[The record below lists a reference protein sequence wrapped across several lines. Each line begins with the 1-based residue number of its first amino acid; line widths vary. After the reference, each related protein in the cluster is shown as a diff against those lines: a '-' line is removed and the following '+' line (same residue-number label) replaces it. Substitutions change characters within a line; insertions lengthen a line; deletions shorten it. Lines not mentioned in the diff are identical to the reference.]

1 VRAARIFLAAAAA
14 AAVAGLGAGHSAQA
28 DSTCPT
34 ATFLSFD
41 HVAYISKAIPAGV
54 EIPGGAG
61 LGSGSLDQP
70 ASPDGCKRERVS
82 VQVLTAGS
90 LEPGVAVMVQG
101 GRPRTLFVLGRRCGN
116 LVGQPYWDCL
126 LRPLVFESR
135 RYTGTSYPL
144 RPSPRGKVPF
154 GDSLGRAPLDGRMV
168 TVRRI
173 VGVDPSLAVGISGRP
188 SDAFLVA
195 SVCPYEVFSNRPAFD
210 DLLRCLRSP
219 VWFTFDPPGGQVGET
234 VVARSDRELGSQVA
248 GANVSLVRLPIAAD
262 FVPKQ
267 SSAPAPIGRVGSELT
282 FDVPDVPAGLYE
294 AVVSCPRCPEA
305 AGSEALFP
313 AGSILVAEK
322 TKTSAGIRI
331 VSYALTGATVV
342 AAVIAFRF
350 WRRRRRPA
358 PGSNSPGSEGS

>member
-1 VRAARIFLAAAAA
+1 VRAARVFLAAAA

-28 DSTCPT
+28 ESTCPT

-54 EIPGGAG
+54 EIPVGAG

-70 ASPDGCKRERVS
+70 ASPDGCKRERNS

-90 LEPGVAVMVQG
+90 LEPGVAVLVQ
-101 GRPRTLFVLGRRCGN
+101 GRPRTLFVLGRRCDN
-116 LVGQPYWDCL
+116 LVGQQYWDCL

-135 RYTGTSYPL
+135 RYTGISYPL
-144 RPSPRGKVPF
+144 QPTPRGKVPL
-154 GDSLGRAPLDGRMV
+154 GGSLGRATLDGRTV

-234 VVARSDRELGSQVA
+234 VVARSDRELGSQVV
-248 GANVSLVRLPIAAD
+248 GANVSLVRVPIAAD
-262 FVPKQ
+262 YVPTQ
-267 SSAPAPIGRVGSELT
+267 SSALAPVGRVGSELT
-282 FDVPDVPAGLYE
+282 FDVPDVPGGLYE

-313 AGSILVAEK
+313 AGSILVTEK
-322 TKTSAGIRI
+322 TKTSPGIRI
-331 VSYALTGATVV
+331 VSYALTGATIV

-350 WRRRRRPA
+350 WRRRRRLA

>member
-1 VRAARIFLAAAAA
+1 VRAARIFLAAAA
-14 AAVAGLGAGHSAQA
+14 AAVAGLGAGHSAHA
-28 DSTCPT
+28 DSCPT

-41 HVAYISKAIPAGV
+41 HVAYISKAIPPGV
-54 EIPGGAG
+54 EIPVGTG
-61 LGSGSLDQP
+61 LGGGSLDQP
-70 ASPDGCKRERVS
+70 ASPDGCKRERNS

-90 LEPGVAVMVQG
+90 LDPGVAVFVQ
-101 GRPRTLFVLGRRCGN
+101 GRPRTLFVLGRRCDN

-144 RPSPRGKVPF
+144 RPSPRGKVPL
-154 GDSLGRAPLDGRMV
+154 GGSLGGATLDGRPV

-188 SDAFLVA
+188 SEAFLVA
-195 SVCPYEVFSNRPAFD
+195 SVCPYEAFSNGPAFD

-219 VWFTFDPPGGQVGET
+219 VWFTFDPPGGQEGET
-234 VVARSDRELGSQVA
+234 VVARSDRELDAQVA
-248 GANVSLVRLPIAAD
+248 GAQVGLVRLPVVTD
-262 FVPKQ
+262 FVPTRA
-267 SSAPAPIGRVGSELT
+267 SAPAPIGQVGSELT

-305 AGSEALFP
+305 GGGKALFP

-322 TKTSAGIRI
+322 AKTSGGIRI
-331 VSYALTGATVV
+331 VSYALTGATIV
-342 AAVIAFRF
+342 AALIAFGF
-350 WRRRRRPA
+350 WRRRRLA
-358 PGSNSPGSEGS
+358 PGSSSPGSEGS

>member
-1 VRAARIFLAAAAA
+1 MRAARILLAAAA
-14 AAVAGLGAGHSAQA
+14 AAVAGLGAAHSAHA

-54 EIPGGAG
+54 EIPVGTG

-70 ASPDGCKRERVS
+70 ASSDGCKRERDS

-90 LEPGVAVMVQG
+90 LEPGVAVLVQ
-101 GRPRTLFVLGRRCGN
+101 GRPRTLFVLGRRCDN

-144 RPSPRGKVPF
+144 RPSPQGKVPL
-154 GDSLGRAPLDGRMV
+154 GGSLGRATLDGRRA

-219 VWFTFDPPGGQVGET
+219 VWFTFDPPGDQVGET

-248 GANVSLVRLPIAAD
+248 GACVRLVRLPILAD
-262 FVPKQ
+262 FVPER
-267 SSAPAPIGRVGSELT
+267 SSAPTPVGRVGSELT

-294 AVVSCPRCPEA
+294 AVVSCPRCT
-305 AGSEALFP
+305 GSAEGNLFP
-313 AGSILVAEK
+313 AGSILVTEK
-322 TKTSAGIRI
+322 AKTSPGIRI
-331 VSYALTGATVV
+331 VSYALTGALVL

-350 WRRRRRPA
+350 WRRLRRLA
-358 PGSNSPGSEGS
+358 PGSSSPGSEGS

>member
-1 VRAARIFLAAAAA
+1 VRAARILLAAAAA
-14 AAVAGLGAGHSAQA
+14 AVSGLGAAHSAHA

-54 EIPGGAG
+54 EVPVGTG

-70 ASPDGCKRERVS
+70 ASPDGCKRERNS

-90 LEPGVAVMVQG
+90 LEPGVAVMVQD
-101 GRPRTLFVLGRRCGN
+101 RPKTLFVLGRRCDN

-126 LRPLVFESR
+126 RRPLVFEGR

-144 RPSPRGKVPF
+144 RPSPRGKVPL
-154 GDSLGRAPLDGRMV
+154 GGSLGPATLDGRTV

-248 GANVSLVRLPIAAD
+248 GANVSLVRVPIAAD
-262 FVPKQ
+262 FVPTQ
-267 SSAPAPIGRVGSELT
+267 SSARAPIGRVGSELT
-282 FDVPDVPAGLYE
+282 FGVPDVPAGLYE
-294 AVVSCPRCPEA
+294 AVVSCPPCPEA

-322 TKTSAGIRI
+322 AKTSAGIRI

-358 PGSNSPGSEGS
+358 PDSNSPGSEGS

>member
-1 VRAARIFLAAAAA
+1 VRAARIFLAAAA
-14 AAVAGLGAGHSAQA
+14 AAVAGLGAGHSAHA

-54 EIPGGAG
+54 EIPAGTG
-61 LGSGSLDQP
+61 LGSGSLDQS
-70 ASPDGCKRERVS
+70 ASPDGCKRERDS

-101 GRPRTLFVLGRRCGN
+101 RPGTLFVLGRRCDN

-126 LRPLVFESR
+126 LRPLVFESG
-135 RYTGTSYPL
+135 RYTATSYPL
-144 RPSPRGKVPF
+144 RPSPRGKVPL
-154 GDSLGRAPLDGRMV
+154 GGSLGHATLGGRTV

-219 VWFTFDPPGGQVGET
+219 VWFTFDPPGGQVGEL

-248 GANVSLVRLPIAAD
+248 GANVSLVRVPIPAD
-262 FVPKQ
+262 FVPTQ

-294 AVVSCPRCPEA
+294 AVVSCPRCAEA
-305 AGSEALFP
+305 AGGEALFP
-313 AGSILVAEK
+313 AGSILVTEK
-322 TKTSAGIRI
+322 AKTSPGIRI
-331 VSYALTGATVV
+331 VSYALTGALVV
-342 AAVIAFRF
+342 AAVVAFRF
-350 WRRRRRPA
+350 WRRRRRLA

>member
-1 VRAARIFLAAAAA
+1 VRAARIFLAAAA
-14 AAVAGLGAGHSAQA
+14 AAVAGLGAGHSAHA

-54 EIPGGAG
+54 EIPAGTG
-61 LGSGSLDQP
+61 LGSGSLDQS
-70 ASPDGCKRERVS
+70 ASPDGCKRERDS

-101 GRPRTLFVLGRRCGN
+101 RPGTLFVLGRRCDN

-126 LRPLVFESR
+126 LRPLVFESG
-135 RYTGTSYPL
+135 RYTATSYPL
-144 RPSPRGKVPF
+144 RPSPRGKVPL
-154 GDSLGRAPLDGRMV
+154 GGSLGHATLGGRTV

-219 VWFTFDPPGGQVGET
+219 VWFTFDPPGGQVGEL

-248 GANVSLVRLPIAAD
+248 GANVSLVRVPIPAD
-262 FVPKQ
+262 FVPTQ

-294 AVVSCPRCPEA
+294 AVVSCPGCAEA
-305 AGSEALFP
+305 AGGEALFP
-313 AGSILVAEK
+313 AGSILVTEK
-322 TKTSAGIRI
+322 AKTSPGIRI
-331 VSYALTGATVV
+331 VSYALTGALVV
-342 AAVIAFRF
+342 AAVVAFRF
-350 WRRRRRPA
+350 WRRRRRLA

>member
-1 VRAARIFLAAAAA
+1 VRAARIFLAAAA

-54 EIPGGAG
+54 EIPVGTR

-70 ASPDGCKRERVS
+70 ASADGCKRERTS

-101 GRPRTLFVLGRRCGN
+101 RPRTLFVLGRRCDN
-116 LVGQPYWDCL
+116 LVGEPYWDCL

-135 RYTGTSYPL
+135 SYTGTSYPL
-144 RPSPRGKVPF
+144 RPSPRGKVPL
-154 GDSLGRAPLDGRMV
+154 GGSLGRATLDGRTV

-248 GANVSLVRLPIAAD
+248 GANASLVRVPIAAD
-262 FVPKQ
+262 FVPTQ
-267 SSAPAPIGRVGSELT
+267 SSAPAPIGRVGNELT

-294 AVVSCPRCPEA
+294 AVVSCPGCTEA

-331 VSYALTGATVV
+331 VSYALTGATIV